1 MDDIVAKLRAWL
13 TSPRGRKLSR
23 YFLGSVICTGVSF
36 GTLTL
41 VYGVFRLWTQVP
53 STLFANL
60 VATVPSYYLNRNW
73 TWGRSGRGDLWR
85 EMLPFW
91 VASIV
96 GILASMAGAQ
106 GARDLSLDL
115 HLHHLLSTVAVD
127 GANVATYGVLW
138 IAKYLFF
145 NVLFRSD
152 TTSAPTSPGR
162 TEPAEQGG
170 EVGELAELA

>member
-1 MDDIVAKLRAWL
+1 VAKLRAWL
-13 TSPRGRKLSR
+13 ASPQGRKLRR
-23 YFLGSVICTGVSF
+23 YFLGSVISTGVSF

-73 TWGRSGRGDLWR
+73 TWGRTGRGDLWR

-91 VASIV
+91 VASV
-96 GILASMAGAQ
+96 AGILASMAAAQ
-106 GARDLSLDL
+106 GARDLSLSL
-115 HLHHLLSTVAVD
+115 HLHHLLSTVVVD

-138 IAKYLFF
+138 VAKYLFF
-145 NVLFRSD
+145 NVLFRTGSSR
-152 TTSAPTSPGR
+152 TPTSPAR
-162 TEPAEQGG
+162 PEPVEQGP